1 MVLTPADPSPVTLIN
16 ATGRTPLVLTCEH
29 AGRAVPAALEGGAPP
44 AADMDRHIAYDVGA
58 AEVARGLAERLDAA
72 LALQRYSRLV
82 IDCNRP
88 RHAPD
93 LAPVIS
99 DGTTIPFN
107 DGLDEA
113 VLDARWQA
121 IHQPFHRSVTELIEA
136 RERPTLLAVHS
147 FTRQM
152 QGQPPRSMAIGLIA
166 RQDKTFARTLREA
179 LLAIDTDLE
188 VVLDAPYQIEDDSDY
203 TIPTHGE
210 PRGLPHLLLEIRND
224 LIADAE
230 GVGRMVGLLG
240 AALAKVV
247 TISKL

>member
-1 MVLTPADPSPVTLIN
+1 MVLTAADPSPVVLVN
-16 ATGRTPLVLTCEH
+16 AGGRAPLVLTCEH
-29 AGRAVPAALEGGAPP
+29 AGRTLPAALEGEAPP

-58 AEVARGLAERLDAA
+58 EEVARGLADRLDTA
-72 LALQRYSRLV
+72 LALQPYSRLV

-107 DGLDEA
+107 DGLADDA
-113 VLDARWQA
+113 LDARWRT
-121 IHQPFHRSVTELIEA
+121 IHQPFHQSVTDLIDA
-136 RERPTLLAVHS
+136 RERPALLAVHS

-152 QGQPPRSMAIGLIA
+152 RGQPPRSMAIGLIA

-179 LLAIDTDLE
+179 LLTIEPDLE
-188 VVLDAPYQIEDDSDY
+188 VVFDAPYQIEDDSDY

-210 PRGLPHLLLEIRND
+210 PRSLPHLLLEIRND
-224 LIADAE
+224 LIADE
-230 GVGRMVGLLG
+230 VGVGRMVELLG
-240 AALAKVV
+240 AALRLA
-247 TISKL
+247 I